1 MISRPELRR
10 LARQQLGGN
19 IFATPWLCLLFVFF
33 FGSIIVS
40 AGSFIPVL
48 GSLLLLGPISY
59 GMTKITLDLVR
70 GKNGGKINFGDLLAG
85 FTDDFFNTFL
95 LGLLQSLFI
104 FLWSLL
110 FFIPG
115 IVKSYSYAMAFYIQ
129 RDSDNKDWNAC
140 LTASRKMMNGYKM
153 ELFLLDLSFIGWY
166 IVGAICCCGIG
177 TLWVIPYHEAA
188 RANFYE
194 QIRGASAQSY
204 EDPLSFMK

>member
-1 MISRPELRR
+1 MISRSELRR

-19 IFATPWLCLLFVFF
+19 IFATAWLGLLLVYLL
-33 FGSIIVS
+33 GSIIVS
-40 AGSFIPVL
+40 AGSVIPVL
-48 GSLLLLGPISY
+48 GSLLLSGPISY

-70 GKNGGKINFGDLLAG
+70 GKNGGKFNFGDLLAG
-85 FTDDFFNTFL
+85 FTDDFLNTFL

-110 FFIPG
+110 FIIPG

-129 RDSDNKDWNAC
+129 KDADNKDWNAC
-140 LTASRKMMNGYKM
+140 LTASCKMMNGHKW
-153 ELFLLDLSFIGWY
+153 ELFLLDLSFLGWY

-177 TLWVIPYHEAA
+177 TLWVISYHEAA

-194 QIRGASAQSY
+194 QLRGAGTQSY